1 MSRRIFLDLKKH
13 FVLFQ
18 DKFSLFCITYSTIND
33 IPLSVV
39 KQHIINEAALWDSI
53 KNGNHQSF
61 SVFYDTHIQALDR
74 YAQRMTKDNQL
85 IADAIQDVFLEVWK
99 NRQTLNQPTS
109 WRYYLLAMVRNRI
122 IKLAKNETGVYANE
136 GWENYEDDTETPE
149 ELLIISEL
157 LQSQKNRLQLY
168 FEQLPNNQQQV
179 LTLRFFEELSYP
191 EIAGF
196 LQIREQS
203 VRNLIQRAIQKLR
216 ELMKVF

>member
-1 MSRRIFLDLKKH
+1 MIFLDLKKH

-99 NRQTLNQPTS
+99 NRQTLHQPTS

-157 LQSQKNRLQLY
+157 LESQKNRLQLY

-191 EIAGF
+191 EIADF

>member
-1 MSRRIFLDLKKH
+1 M
-13 FVLFQ
+13 
-18 DKFSLFCITYSTIND
+18 
-33 IPLSVV
+33 SVV
-39 KQHIINEAALWDSI
+39 KQHIINEVTLWDSI

-122 IKLAKNETGVYANE
+122 IKLAKNETGVYTNE

-157 LQSQKNRLQLY
+157 LESQKNRLQLY

-191 EIAGF
+191 EIADF

-216 ELMKVF
+216 ELMRVF

>member
-1 MSRRIFLDLKKH
+1 LKKH

-39 KQHIINEAALWDSI
+39 KQHIINEATLWDSI

-122 IKLAKNETGVYANE
+122 IKLAKNETGMYANE

-157 LQSQKNRLQLY
+157 LESQKNRLQLY

-191 EIAGF
+191 EIADF

-216 ELMKVF
+216 ELMRVF